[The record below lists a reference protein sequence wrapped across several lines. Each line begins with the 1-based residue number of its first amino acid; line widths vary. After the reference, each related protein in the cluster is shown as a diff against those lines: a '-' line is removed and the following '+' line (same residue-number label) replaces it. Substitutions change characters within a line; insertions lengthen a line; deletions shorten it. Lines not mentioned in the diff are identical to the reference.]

1 MGQEKNMFSVMMA
14 GILEKLLWLYVILI
28 PFMRVPALP
37 LVGEKV
43 QYSDAIFLVLF
54 GLLVWLFLSGKNKLN
69 KTPLL
74 LSAVLMLVMFLP
86 SFVNSP
92 LWLKSFI
99 EFTGISYLVA
109 LYFLLNQLVLS
120 KEMWWR
126 IVRLWVWIAFIIS
139 VTGIFAYILP
149 YFGVKNVFLLARHD
163 LLGGADP
170 NLIFRLRSV
179 FRHPGM
185 LATYLHVSVV
195 FASILIFKPKDR
207 RANLLGYATV
217 VLCFIAAF
225 PTKART
231 NAGIAVTIFLILVL
245 FQNKSIWAAIA
256 KYAFFTY
263 TLIMTVAVI
272 VSTVWWIAPV
282 KFYKNAGETR
292 GGVEI
297 NLAYIP
303 YFTHQKASFDMMR
316 AHPIIGVGLGM
327 YNYKSADYIT
337 WKEAKD
343 AYRVIFPDITEN
355 DVDKYKRGIDP
366 HSTYL
371 AWAAEAG
378 AAGLAAILWFLFQI
392 GYALFKKMRTETDV
406 LGRYIYGALLAG
418 LAGFALNGFYI
429 DILTMRHLW
438 FMFGMAAVF
447 MQVSAER
454 RS

>member
-1 MGQEKNMFSVMMA
+1 MMA
-14 GILEKLLWLYVILI
+14 GVLEKLLWLYAILI
-28 PFMRVPALP
+28 PFMRVPPLP
-37 LVGEKV
+37 IVGEKI
-43 QYSDAIFLVLF
+43 QYSDAVFMVIL
-54 GLLVWLFLSGKNKLN
+54 GIWAWLFLFGKTRLK

-74 LSAVLMLVMFLP
+74 LPAVLMLVFLLP
-86 SFVNSP
+86 SFANSP

-99 EFTGISYLVA
+99 EFAGISYLVV

-120 KEMWWR
+120 KETWWR
-126 IVRLWVWIAFIIS
+126 IVRLWVWVAFIIS
-139 VTGIFAYILP
+139 ITGIIAYLLP
-149 YFGVKNVFLLARHD
+149 YFGVKNMLLLASHD

-170 NLIFRLRSV
+170 SLVFRLRSV

-195 FASILIFKPKDR
+195 FASILIFKPKDKK
-207 RANLLGYATV
+207 ANLLGYATV

-225 PTKART
+225 LTKTRT

-245 FQNKSIWAAIA
+245 FQKKGIWISIA

-263 TLIMTVAVI
+263 ALILTVVVI
-272 VSTVWWIAPV
+272 ASTIWWIAPV
-282 KFYKNAGETR
+282 KFYKDAGGTS

-297 NLAYIP
+297 NLAHIP

-316 AHPIIGVGLGM
+316 AHPFVGVGLGM

-337 WKEAKD
+337 WEEAKD

-355 DVDKYKRGIDP
+355 DIDKYKRGIDP

-371 AWAAEAG
+371 AWGAEAG
-378 AAGLAAILWFLFQI
+378 TVGLAAILWFLFQI
-392 GYALFKKMRTETDV
+392 GYALFKKMRTQTDV
-406 LGRYIYGALLAG
+406 SEIYIYGALLAG
-418 LAGFALNGFYI
+418 LAGFALNGFYV

-438 FMFGMAAVF
+438 FMLGMAAVF
-447 MQVSAER
+447 MQICAER